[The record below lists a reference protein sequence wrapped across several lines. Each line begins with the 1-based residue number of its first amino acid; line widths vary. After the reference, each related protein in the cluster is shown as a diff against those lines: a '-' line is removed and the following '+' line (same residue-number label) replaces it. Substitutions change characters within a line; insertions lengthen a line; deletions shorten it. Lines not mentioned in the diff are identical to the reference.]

1 MAAQNTSD
9 DFTKSTSTL
18 VGIPDIVENHLLPSG
33 RNLEVSLQS
42 LLEQAQ
48 QHQRYCLIS
57 KTIATTI
64 GAVGSIVTCV
74 GISLSSATMGLSV
87 TFSTPL
93 AFSLTGLAAMMG
105 IGTVVVDEFVLRR
118 RSLDKLQKIVADYEG
133 IKQSWIEQLNF
144 ERLDLCMREADL
156 VTFYSSHEFR
166 SSIVE
171 SVLFSLK
178 SRFVDAKYTV
188 NEIREGDHLVTHQRQ
203 ISKSY
208 CRSHGIYIGKNA
220 AGVKLVADF
229 GSHLP
234 IFRPIHQF
242 CSEKSPTRNHDLAI
256 AKQRKPIE
264 LLNQSVNQLHRLI
277 EKIADLS
284 KPIQTAF
291 DTIVAS
297 IHGANFLF
305 KVKFDK
311 MFTDVL
317 KVVRARNTAVNI
329 KWRTLEQ
336 IAPKQAVKKIGLL
349 SKTLVLITPI
359 MTAVDVYQLCKECQ
373 EQDLQPHM
381 RDIVGELNVVMND
394 VNTFENILHLLGRKF

>member
-1 MAAQNTSD
+1 M
-9 DFTKSTSTL
+9 STAVTPIERAISTTNL
-18 VGIPDIVENHLLPSG
+18 LPDVVENHLLPSG
-33 RNLEVSLQS
+33 RLLEASLQS
-42 LLEQAQ
+42 LLQQAQ
-48 QHQRYCLIS
+48 QHQTNCLIA

-93 AFSLTGLAAMMG
+93 AFSLTGLAAMIG

-118 RSLDKLQKIVADYEG
+118 RSMDRLQKIVTDYEET
-133 IKQSWIEQLNF
+133 KQNWIEQLNF
-144 ERLDLCMREADL
+144 DRLDLCMKEADL
-156 VTFYSSHEFR
+156 VTFYSSPEFR
-166 SSIVE
+166 SSILE

-178 SRFVDAKYTV
+178 SRFVHAKYSV
-188 NEIREGDHLVTHQRQ
+188 NEIREGDHIVTHQRRQ
-203 ISKSY
+203 RKSY
-208 CRSHGIYIGKNA
+208 SRSHGIYIGKNS

-234 IFRPIHQF
+234 ILRPINEF
-242 CSEKSPTRNHDLAI
+242 CAENSPIRNIIVPTEKRM
-256 AKQRKPIE
+256 KPIE
-264 LLNQSVNQLHRLI
+264 LLNQSTSQVNRLVN
-277 EKIADLS
+277 KIADLS

-291 DTIVAS
+291 DTIVAA

-311 MFTDVL
+311 MFKDVL
-317 KVVRARNTAVNI
+317 KVVRARDAGGNI

-336 IAPKQAVKKIGLL
+336 IVPKRAVKEIGLL
-349 SKTLVLITPI
+349 SKTLVLITPV

-373 EQDLQPHM
+373 EQDLQPHI
-381 RDIVGELNVVMND
+381 RDILAELNVVVND
-394 VNTFENILHLLGRKF
+394 VNTFENILHLLGRMV